1 MTGDEELRFAKK
13 QQWYVATSAV
23 TLLGA
28 IFAITRV
35 TKLKFVENAVA
46 TIFIALVAG
55 FGVYFLCKLQHHLK
69 RVRLELDPDD
79 KNPSLSRHWSTAW
92 RRSLK
97 KSLIRAVSGI
107 GKVARQ
113 PMPRP
118 SLARTGA
125 SIYSWS

>member
-35 TKLKFVENAVA
+35 TKLNFVENAVA

-55 FGVYFLCKLQHHLK
+55 FGVYFLCKLQHHMK
-69 RVRLELDPDD
+69 RVRLELVPDD
-79 KNPSLSRHWSTAW
+79 KNPLLRGVDI
-92 RRSLK
+92 L
-97 KSLIRAVSGI
+97 LVLSGI
-107 GKVARQ
+107 VGLSALVVLYFLWC
-113 PMPRP
+113 PH
-118 SLARTGA
+118 A
-125 SIYSWS
+125 STSGLS